1 MLEREYTSQDT
12 VSLSIQ
18 HLEPKDG
25 DVIIVTFP
33 NDVLREQ
40 MDLFAQGLNENLKA
54 TGNIAD
60 VTILCVKGDVN
71 VNLVTEEVLN
81 EAGYY
86 RAVPKELQ
94 N

>member
-1 MLEREYTSQDT
+1 MLEREISSEET

-18 HLEPKDG
+18 HLEPSDG
-25 DVIIVTFP
+25 DVIVVTFP
-33 NDVLREQ
+33 NEVLREQ

-60 VTILCVKGDVN
+60 VTILCVKGDVG

-86 RAVPKELQ
+86 RAVPDELK